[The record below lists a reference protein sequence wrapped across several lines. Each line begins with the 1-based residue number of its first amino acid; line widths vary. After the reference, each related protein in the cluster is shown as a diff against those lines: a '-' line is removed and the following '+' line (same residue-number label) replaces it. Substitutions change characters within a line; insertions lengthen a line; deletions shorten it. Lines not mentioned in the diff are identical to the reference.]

1 MNVTRDDP
9 LTVSWQLTW
18 HTHVACLHESF
29 FVKTEPNRTEHNTTE
44 ESFWRWLPDRVTA
57 SRVPNISALWLVHD
71 GNSTFWMLRNLST
84 NLQSNFGLKEKKKT
98 RNKSGGKERGGK
110 REREDEEEENS
121 QRVTTPF
128 ERTTFIDT
136 MQITRWLTTD
146 NWQIHACN
154 FFIPTFSSLCHWAS
168 PAEASAPAAGTG
180 CPPHSDATS
189 VSLGQVSIN
198 HVSGG

>member
-1 MNVTRDDP
+1 MPQNRRWTWLVMIPWQSADNWPDTRMLHVCMN
-9 LTVSWQLTW
+9 LFLLKQ
-18 HTHVACLHESF
+18 
-29 FVKTEPNRTEHNTTE
+29 NRTEQNTTE

-84 NLQSNFGLKEKKKT
+84 NLQSNFGLKRKKERKKT

-146 NWQIHACN
+146 N
-154 FFIPTFSSLCHWAS
+154 FTRVTFSFLPFPPSATGLLQQRHLHQQQGLAVLPTQTQLLS
-168 PAEASAPAAGTG
+168 P
-180 CPPHSDATS
+180 S
-189 VSLGQVSIN
+189 VKLA
-198 HVSGG
+198 